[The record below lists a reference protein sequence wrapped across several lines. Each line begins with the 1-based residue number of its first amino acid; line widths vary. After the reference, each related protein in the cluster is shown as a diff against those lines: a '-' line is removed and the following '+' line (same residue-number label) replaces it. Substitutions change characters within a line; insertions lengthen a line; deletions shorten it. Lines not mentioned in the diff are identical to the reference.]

1 MAVVERVILFVVDG
15 MRPDAMLAA
24 KAPTMRRLME
34 NGAYTMEARTV
45 MPSITLPTHLAMFY
59 STPPDV
65 HGVHSN
71 LFRDFPDGSPPGIT
85 EVVRSA
91 GKRAAFYHSWEPL
104 RDLSRPGA
112 LAESRFVDIYSHPL
126 NQVDMMVGQM
136 AADGIVTTRPNFAF
150 VYLGVPDEVAHKHRW
165 MSPEYLESIAWAD
178 AALGYVLERL
188 EAVGMLDT
196 TACLLTADHG
206 GHEHRHGSDCAE
218 DMTIPWILAGAGT
231 RRGVKLQ
238 TPVSILD
245 TAPTIATLLGLD
257 IPTGWQGNV
266 VREALE

>member
-1 MAVVERVILFVVDG
+1 MAAVDRVVLFVVDG
-15 MRPDAMLAA
+15 MRPDAMLSANT
-24 KAPTMRRLME
+24 PNMRRLME
-34 NGAYTMEARTV
+34 QGASTLEARTV
-45 MPSITLPTHLAMFY
+45 MPSITLPTHLSMFY

-71 LFRDFPDGSPPGIT
+71 LYRDFPDGSPPGIA
-85 EVVRSA
+85 ELARSA
-91 GKRAAFYHSWEPL
+91 GRRAAFYHSWEPL

-112 LAESRFVDIYSHPL
+112 LIESRFVDIFSHPL
-126 NQVDMMVGQM
+126 DQVDSMVGQM
-136 AADGIVTTRPNFAF
+136 AAEGITTTQPNFAF

-178 AALGYVLERL
+178 SALGHVLNRL
-188 EAVGMLDT
+188 ETAGMLDS

-218 DMTIPWILAGAGT
+218 DMTIPWILAGAGA
-231 RRGVKLQ
+231 RHGVKLQ

-257 IPTGWQGNV
+257 IPSGWQGTV
-266 VREALE
+266 IHDALE

>member
-1 MAVVERVILFVVDG
+1 MAAVERVILFVVDG

-24 KAPTMRRLME
+24 NAPNMRRLME
-34 NGAYTMEARTV
+34 EGAYALEAQTV
-45 MPSITLPTHLAMFY
+45 MPSITLPTHLSMFY
-59 STPPDV
+59 SIPPEA
-65 HGVHSN
+65 HGVQSN
-71 LFRDFPDGSPPGIT
+71 LYRPFPDGSPPGIA

-104 RDLSRPGA
+104 RDLARPGA
-112 LAESRFVDIYSHPL
+112 LIESRFVDIYSYPL
-126 NQVDMMVGQM
+126 DQVDAMVGRM
-136 AADGIVTTRPNFAF
+136 AAEGIATARPDFAF
-150 VYLGVPDEVAHKHRW
+150 VYLGVPDEVAHKFRW

-178 AALGYVLERL
+178 SALGYVLNQL
-188 EAVGMLDT
+188 EAAGLLET

-206 GHEHRHGSDCAE
+206 GHEHRHGSDSAE
-218 DMTIPWILAGAGT
+218 DMTIPWILTGAGA

-257 IPTGWQGNV
+257 LPSGWQGKV
-266 VREALE
+266 IREALE

>member
-1 MAVVERVILFVVDG
+1 MAIVERVILFVVDG
-15 MRPDAMLAA
+15 MRPDAMLSAN
-24 KAPTMRRLME
+24 APNMRKLME
-34 NGAYTMEARTV
+34 NGAHTLEARTV

-59 STPPDV
+59 SIPPEV
-65 HGVHSN
+65 HGVQSN

-85 EVVRSA
+85 ELARSA

-112 LAESRFVDIYSHPL
+112 LVESRFVDIYSHPL
-126 NQVDMMVGQM
+126 DQVDSMVGLM
-136 AADGIVTTRPNFAF
+136 AADGITTTRPDFAF

-178 AALGYVLERL
+178 TALGLVLDRL
-188 EAVGMLDT
+188 EAAGMLKN

-218 DMTIPWILAGAGT
+218 DMTIPWILAGAGA
-231 RRGVKLQ
+231 RRGVTLQ
-238 TPVSILD
+238 TLVSILD
-245 TAPTIATLLGLD
+245 TAPTIATLLGLTL
-257 IPTGWQGNV
+257 PTGWQGNV
-266 VREALE
+266 IREALE